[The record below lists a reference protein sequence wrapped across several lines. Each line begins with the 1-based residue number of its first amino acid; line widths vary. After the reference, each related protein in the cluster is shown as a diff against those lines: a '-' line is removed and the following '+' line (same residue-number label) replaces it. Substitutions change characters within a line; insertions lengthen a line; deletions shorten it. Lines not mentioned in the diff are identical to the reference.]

1 MKHYLLSVANGL
13 HTPPCNNSH
22 GKSSHFFNFRFSLFT
37 PLLVLF
43 LLIVGNS
50 PAWADCTFTA
60 NSTMYFDLRTAP
72 WYNDGAQLYAEFFTG
87 NTSLGDIKLI
97 ETSTPHVYSVSI
109 LNRNDVNKIVI
120 NRYSPDGGGHQWKWG
135 YTIDM
140 TASNAGANDCIYM
153 PSWTGDPVN
162 CNWTTFGSGSITTG
176 CGGGG
181 DPEPVQTNWSFH
193 GDMWLNGTADDAGWV
208 SGNNPNTPHFMD
220 NGDGTATCSFIFPN
234 AQCRLE
240 LYDDGNVETSDRCDG
255 TTNLTK
261 LKFDPNKY
269 YFSATGDTKK
279 YTFKIDKST
288 GHFTASAEAYPVQ
301 KTGWHVFLSAGDG
314 DPIEVG
320 TITEESGL
328 VISDVSSGNHN
339 LFITD
344 GSANTIAGVNWFGG
358 LYIDKTNSNVA
369 WATQREYYGD
379 NKFSSTQFPIRGK
392 RNATGRFKLEE
403 ASDIIVAFDGG
414 KITINAVDHGAT
426 PEPLS
431 GDYYVF
437 GAGGTNWVTGW
448 TRSVEAN
455 KMTITDGVAT
465 KTFYNVSGQGLEFK
479 IHKGETEYNNSL
491 LLEEIS
497 ENNSHLI
504 KRVWKNGTNIDFS
517 ISDINIAHKADIT
530 VHFDGEHIW
539 LTAVPSPETIAGSEW
554 YIMGS
559 GNVGTEHSLDWGK
572 STQKSR
578 GNEHKMTIQDGV
590 ATITYTGVNGDLSF
604 KVFRGSDEY
613 EINDFYYDASAS
625 SGIICTDQD
634 GNDNINVN
642 LNNQN
647 ISIHWDGT
655 KIWTTEPPTPS
666 GVTYDGSE
674 YFFWNTNI
682 SSWGTVLAGKD
693 RTQFLQF
700 KNTSTNTTTHTNLA
714 FLWEQTNTGEN
725 VEGILAAKAPSGE
738 WHQVRHCRVNADGW
752 NEGAILGTGEGS
764 TDWIDLQEGN
774 YMYKE
779 SGSIKFTTRTAEHFK
794 FFLSGTV
801 ALAGGASEFNPW
813 NGNGTLYTDRITKT
827 LEAGTYKF
835 KINPDMTIYESRGGV
850 NKWTNEFNM
859 DDLDAANSSNN
870 INLRDG
876 NNKEIWFDLD
886 KRSEVTIACDG
897 NKVTVVAV
905 PAQQYTVTF
914 NTDGGSTIAPIQVI
928 DGSPVARPADPTKSG
943 YTFVKWQLAGSDY
956 NFSSAVYSNIT
967 LNAVWAY
974 KSIESVSLNKSTLTL
989 FENSAPQTLTA
1000 SYLPADV
1007 IGVTYTWSVAPAG
1020 VVNVDDNGV
1029 VSVVNPGT
1037 ATITCTATDQEDNSR
1052 SATCAV
1058 TVYEGEG
1065 CVMEEQAIFSHTIL
1079 GNSIMGGSASNTL
1092 PEQESLN
1099 AGMESTCRKI
1109 KMYYDNLTSEF
1120 TADDNGIV
1128 KAKSGLSDNSDVW
1141 YEIKG
1146 GANSNAIDGKFYYL
1160 KNVKTGGYITRGNGQ
1175 YGNNGDWYFYTTIT
1189 SPINEK
1195 TDLYQFIYTQKGNP
1209 AKDRI
1214 CSVWEYSGMDSKETY
1229 GLHRRNQDWAE
1240 NYTDLC
1246 PNPMIVFGRGEN
1258 QGNTTLNV
1266 NFIVV
1271 EAETANPDYLST
1283 PIVYNTR
1290 SYYRFAQGAAV
1301 SMTLDKKLR
1310 ADDKIVVYCYNPSN
1324 AARNGGLYINNN
1336 KVAEIS
1342 IPANS
1347 ENIFEYVTID
1357 ADAGKSTIEV
1367 RSDDIHFCVATVEVL
1382 RSLPVAAQ
1390 DPMLTWSAPANYYTR
1405 LAAGPFTFEAS
1416 SAKSFGTITYI
1427 SSDENVV
1434 TVVDG
1439 VVTPIATGSAT
1450 ITATIEQYLCFGES
1464 SIQYNVIVEPTL
1476 QEAIDA
1482 TPVGET
1488 LTLTHD
1494 YNEDAVINKAITLDA
1509 KGHTIGDLTVEYEGD
1524 LTLNSELT
1532 VRDFT
1537 IWAKAGNTSTPA
1549 ASGQVRNAS
1558 RLNVNGNAYFLYT
1571 VDPSGEVH
1579 YGWYDFTVPFPINI
1593 VSGIKGIQDDV
1604 LKEDFRNGVDYAV
1617 MEYFGEKQA
1626 QGQYPYKKFSGV
1638 MQPNKL
1644 YTITLSNYNTLRMQK
1659 TADGA
1664 LVAGDEVTLN
1674 AYAGDDINKNWNG
1687 VGNGTLHHADA
1698 GISGDY
1704 IQVYQSGDRTFLT
1717 VDKNGYSLVVG
1728 SAFMVQE
1735 TGTMILN
1742 QANGNKPLLAPS
1754 RYESAPA
1761 TAIQIASEGKPF
1773 SDQLFITASETGG
1786 QAYTPGVDVA
1796 KAGELGSANVPQIWT
1811 NAYNSSL
1818 CVHEAQLIN
1827 GKAQYNLSIYAPV
1840 AGAYTL
1846 TSKNI
1851 PADYS
1856 LYLTQNGMIVS
1867 ELSDTYTLDLSK
1879 GITTEYGLL
1888 LTEIYN
1894 SPTGIENTQTD
1905 KTQTTKII
1913 RNGVL
1918 YILHNG
1924 KVYNAQGAKVK

>member
-13 HTPPCNNSH
+13 YTPPCNNSH
-22 GKSSHFFNFRFSLFT
+22 GKSSHFSNFRFSLFT

-50 PAWADCTFTA
+50 PAWARPTIYGEGLPGLNASGATNWDSNTKEMSAYGEADTYYTEFLNVA
-60 NSTMYFDLRTAP
+60 ASSDNKYRLKIAINNSGN
-72 WYNDGAQLYAEFFTG
+72 WWDGAMNSG
-87 NTSLGDIKLI
+87 NTNESMGNVDIVNGKDGDNQISFKMPFDGDVYIFYKSTNDDNSKVWIVAVPSNIAAPPTGQSNPGYDSGRALKTDLIFKSDRTGWGSGIKFTRSFTTTYKHVTSYILPTKKNTEDGKI
-97 ETSTPHVYSVSI
+97 RFEMYYGENQYINGKSIPAQLSTSTPRRIIYLWDGNQNGSWIAYTLPTYPIRKSGWKLFVNEYNSGNAINLDANGEATLTLTGGNTYHFFIANTDYATNISNYSSDI
-109 LNRNDVNKIVI
+109 CS
-120 NRYSPDGGGHQWKWG
+120 SPAVH
-135 YTIDM
+135 
-140 TASNAGANDCIYM
+140 S
-153 PSWTGDPVN
+153 VN
-162 CNWTTFGSGSITTG
+162 CFGGCYIDENNSSNVTFSEQQVYKSSSCGTLVKSVVAAQDMRGVFKVDGSGAK
-176 CGGGG
+176 
-181 DPEPVQTNWSFH
+181 DV
-193 GDMWLNGTADDAGWV
+193 
-208 SGNNPNTPHFMD
+208 
-220 NGDGTATCSFIFPN
+220 
-234 AQCRLE
+234 
-240 LYDDGNVETSDRCDG
+240 
-255 TTNLTK
+255 
-261 LKFDPNKY
+261 
-269 YFSATGDTKK
+269 
-279 YTFKIDKST
+279 TF
-288 GHFTASAEAYPVQ
+288 
-301 KTGWHVFLSAGDG
+301 
-314 DPIEVG
+314 
-320 TITEESGL
+320 
-328 VISDVSSGNHN
+328 N
-339 LFITD
+339 
-344 GSANTIAGVNWFGG
+344 
-358 LYIDKTNSNVA
+358 
-369 WATQREYYGD
+369 
-379 NKFSSTQFPIRGK
+379 
-392 RNATGRFKLEE
+392 
-403 ASDIIVAFDGG
+403 FDGG
-414 KITINAVDHGAT
+414 VITINAVDHGAT
-426 PEPLS
+426 P
-431 GDYYVF
+431 D
-437 GAGGTNWVTGW
+437 
-448 TRSVEAN
+448 
-455 KMTITDGVAT
+455 
-465 KTFYNVSGQGLEFK
+465 
-479 IHKGETEYNNSL
+479 
-491 LLEEIS
+491 
-497 ENNSHLI
+497 
-504 KRVWKNGTNIDFS
+504 
-517 ISDINIAHKADIT
+517 
-530 VHFDGEHIW
+530 
-539 LTAVPSPETIAGSEW
+539 
-554 YIMGS
+554 
-559 GNVGTEHSLDWGK
+559 
-572 STQKSR
+572 
-578 GNEHKMTIQDGV
+578 
-590 ATITYTGVNGDLSF
+590 
-604 KVFRGSDEY
+604 
-613 EINDFYYDASAS
+613 
-625 SGIICTDQD
+625 
-634 GNDNINVN
+634 
-642 LNNQN
+642 
-647 ISIHWDGT
+647 
-655 KIWTTEPPTPS
+655 PTPS
-666 GVTYDGSE
+666 GVTFDGSE
-674 YFFWNTNI
+674 YFFWNTNV

-700 KNTSTNTTTHTNLA
+700 KNTTTNATAHTKLA
-714 FLWEQTNTGEN
+714 FLWEQTNTGGN

-738 WHQVRHCRVNADGW
+738 WHQVRHCRVNADDW

-779 SGSIKFTTRTAEHFK
+779 SGSMKFTTRTAEHFK

-801 ALAGGASEFNPW
+801 ALAGGANEFNPW

-835 KINPDMTIYESRGGV
+835 KINPDMTIYDSRGGV

-928 DGSPVARPADPTKSG
+928 DGSPVARPTDPTKAG
-943 YTFVKWQLAGSDY
+943 YTFAEWQLDGSEYD
-956 NFSSAVYSNIT
+956 FSNAVTGNIT

-1007 IGVTYTWSVAPAG
+1007 IGVTYNWSVAPAG
-1020 VVNVDDNGV
+1020 VVNIDNDGV

-1120 TADDNGIV
+1120 TADDNGVV

-1229 GLHRRNQDWAE
+1229 GLHRRNQDWAD
-1240 NYTDLC
+1240 NYKDHC

-1271 EAETANPDYLST
+1271 EEGSVNPDYLST

-1290 SYYRFAQGAAV
+1290 SYYRFAQDAAI

-1324 AARNGGLYINNN
+1324 DARNGGLYINND

-1347 ENIFEYVTID
+1347 ENIFEYVTVD
-1357 ADAGKSTIEV
+1357 ADAGKNTIEV
-1367 RSDDIHFCVATVEVL
+1367 RSDDNHFCVASVEVL

-1416 SAKSFGTITYI
+1416 SAKSSGTITYI

-1450 ITATIEQYLCFGES
+1450 ITATIEQHLCFGES

-1476 QEAIDA
+1476 QELIDA
-1482 TPVGET
+1482 TPEGNT
-1488 LTLTHD
+1488 LTLAHD
-1494 YNEDAVINKAITLDA
+1494 YNENAVINKAITLDA
-1509 KGHTIGDLTVEYEGD
+1509 KGYTIDDLIVKDEGN
-1524 LTLNSELT
+1524 LTLSSELT

-1717 VDKNGYSLVVG
+1717 VRKDDYSLVVG
-1728 SAFMVQE
+1728 SAFMVQQE
-1735 TGTMILN
+1735 GGTMMLN
-1742 QANGNKPLLAPS
+1742 QATHNKLLAPS
-1754 RYESAPA
+1754 RYQSAPA

-1894 SPTGIENTQTD
+1894 SPTAIENTQTD

>member
-13 HTPPCNNSH
+13 HTLPCNNSH

-43 LLIVGNS
+43 LLIAGNS
-50 PAWADCTFTA
+50 TAWADCSFAPGKTV
-60 NSTMYFDLRTAP
+60 YFDLRNAA

-97 ETSTPHVYSVSI
+97 ETSTLHVYSVSI

-153 PSWTGDPVN
+153 PSWTGDSVK

-176 CGGGG
+176 CGGG
-181 DPEPVQTNWSFH
+181 DPEPVQTDWSFH

-240 LYDDGNVETSDRCDG
+240 LYDNENVKTSDRCDG

-261 LKFDPNKY
+261 SNFNSNKY
-269 YFSATGDTKK
+269 YFDATGSTKK
-279 YTFKIDKST
+279 YTFKINTST
-288 GHFTASAEAYPVQ
+288 GRFTASAEAYPVQ

-314 DPIEVG
+314 DPTEVG
-320 TITEESGL
+320 TITEEDGL
-328 VISDVSSGNHN
+328 VISNVSSGNHN

-344 GSANTIAGVNWFGG
+344 GSDNTIAGVNWFGG
-358 LYIDKTNSNVA
+358 LYIDKNNSNVA

-379 NKFSSTQFPIRGK
+379 SKFSSTQFPIRGK

-414 KITINAVDHGAT
+414 KITINKVDHGAT
-426 PEPLS
+426 PELS

-517 ISDINIAHKADIT
+517 ISDINIAHKADVT

-539 LTAVPSPETIAGSEW
+539 LTAVPSPETIADSEW

-655 KIWTTEPPTPS
+655 KIWTNLADNVPA
-666 GVTYDGSE
+666 VTYTVTLHPNNGGSNIVRTNVPEGSTTSAAELNLAAVTYGVGTATWYTNAECTTPFNAVTGDMDLYAKWGVSGDYYIVGDLWMYDTGSNWDNNKGQLMTNTNGVSSVTYTAPKGLNRFEIIKERDWGQKINGGSYSAVINASSPIPLSVRDEHIVFTLTEAKQVTITFDGKVSVSATNYSFNQTVDWRVKTSNSGWGKVPHE
-674 YFFWNTNI
+674 WDHSNVMTKTASGASIDIFNVPGDTDHSFMITRGSDEQEVVGTYNFNALWLDTSAPSSGLTWKMQNTNI
-682 SSWGTVLAGKD
+682 GDRQLAQTDNLWRNCSFRLSAESDLRITFDGGVIRCEILPRISTIVLNESSHDMLIGADFTLNYILTPSDAVIKSVAWSSDNNSIATVD
-693 RTQFLQF
+693 
-700 KNTSTNTTTHTNLA
+700 N
-714 FLWEQTNTGEN
+714 
-725 VEGILAAKAPSGE
+725 
-738 WHQVRHCRVNADGW
+738 
-752 NEGAILGTGEGS
+752 
-764 TDWIDLQEGN
+764 
-774 YMYKE
+774 
-779 SGSIKFTTRTAEHFK
+779 
-794 FFLSGTV
+794 
-801 ALAGGASEFNPW
+801 
-813 NGNGTLYTDRITKT
+813 NGNVHAAG
-827 LEAGTYKF
+827 AGTANITCTVYDLHDAPHCATCTVNVTELSLMEI
-835 KINPDMTIYESRGGV
+835 IN
-850 NKWTNEFNM
+850 
-859 DDLDAANSSNN
+859 AA
-870 INLRDG
+870 
-876 NNKEIWFDLD
+876 E
-886 KRSEVTIACDG
+886 
-897 NKVTVVAV
+897 
-905 PAQQYTVTF
+905 P
-914 NTDGGSTIAPIQVI
+914 GSTI
-928 DGSPVARPADPTKSG
+928 
-943 YTFVKWQLAGSDY
+943 
-956 NFSSAVYSNIT
+956 
-967 LNAVWAY
+967 
-974 KSIESVSLNKSTLTL
+974 TLT
-989 FENSAPQTLTA
+989 Q
-1000 SYLPADV
+1000 
-1007 IGVTYTWSVAPAG
+1007 
-1020 VVNVDDNGV
+1020 
-1029 VSVVNPGT
+1029 
-1037 ATITCTATDQEDNSR
+1037 
-1052 SATCAV
+1052 
-1058 TVYEGEG
+1058 
-1065 CVMEEQAIFSHTIL
+1065 
-1079 GNSIMGGSASNTL
+1079 
-1092 PEQESLN
+1092 
-1099 AGMESTCRKI
+1099 
-1109 KMYYDNLTSEF
+1109 
-1120 TADDNGIV
+1120 
-1128 KAKSGLSDNSDVW
+1128 
-1141 YEIKG
+1141 
-1146 GANSNAIDGKFYYL
+1146 
-1160 KNVKTGGYITRGNGQ
+1160 
-1175 YGNNGDWYFYTTIT
+1175 
-1189 SPINEK
+1189 
-1195 TDLYQFIYTQKGNP
+1195 
-1209 AKDRI
+1209 
-1214 CSVWEYSGMDSKETY
+1214 
-1229 GLHRRNQDWAE
+1229 
-1240 NYTDLC
+1240 
-1246 PNPMIVFGRGEN
+1246 
-1258 QGNTTLNV
+1258 
-1266 NFIVV
+1266 
-1271 EAETANPDYLST
+1271 
-1283 PIVYNTR
+1283 
-1290 SYYRFAQGAAV
+1290 
-1301 SMTLDKKLR
+1301 
-1310 ADDKIVVYCYNPSN
+1310 
-1324 AARNGGLYINNN
+1324 
-1336 KVAEIS
+1336 
-1342 IPANS
+1342 
-1347 ENIFEYVTID
+1347 
-1357 ADAGKSTIEV
+1357 
-1367 RSDDIHFCVATVEVL
+1367 
-1382 RSLPVAAQ
+1382 
-1390 DPMLTWSAPANYYTR
+1390 
-1405 LAAGPFTFEAS
+1405 
-1416 SAKSFGTITYI
+1416 
-1427 SSDENVV
+1427 
-1434 TVVDG
+1434 
-1439 VVTPIATGSAT
+1439 
-1450 ITATIEQYLCFGES
+1450 
-1464 SIQYNVIVEPTL
+1464 
-1476 QEAIDA
+1476 
-1482 TPVGET
+1482 
-1488 LTLTHD
+1488 D
-1494 YNEDAVINKAITLDA
+1494 YNENAVINKVITLDA
-1509 KGHTIGDLTVEYEGD
+1509 QGHTIDDLTVEYEGD
-1524 LTLNSELT
+1524 LTLSSELT

-1537 IWAKAGNTSTPA
+1537 IWAKAGNTSIPA

-1558 RLNVNGNAYFLYT
+1558 ELKVNRNAYFLYT
-1571 VDPSGEVH
+1571 VDPSGQVH

-1593 VSGIKGIQDDV
+1593 VSGIKGIQGDV

-1644 YTITLSNYNTLRMQK
+1644 YSITLDDSYNYNTLRMQK

-1664 LVAGDEVTLN
+1664 LVANDEVTLN

-1698 GISGDY
+1698 EISGDY
-1704 IQVYQSGDRTFLT
+1704 IQVYQSGNRTFLT

-1796 KAGELGSANVPQIWT
+1796 KAGELGSASVPQIWT

-1827 GKAQYNLSIYAPV
+1827 GKAQYKLSIYAPV
-1840 AGAYTL
+1840 AGTYTL

-1894 SPTGIENTQTD
+1894 SPTAIENTQTD
-1905 KTQTTKII
+1905 KIQTTKII

-1924 KVYNAQGAKVK
+1924 KVYNAQGAMVK

>member
-1 MKHYLLSVANGL
+1 MKHYLLQTANGL

-22 GKSSHFFNFRFSLFT
+22 GKSVHFFNFRFSLFT

-50 PAWADCTFTA
+50 PAWARPTIYGEGLPGLNASGATNWDSNTKEMSAYGEADTYYTEFLNVA
-60 NSTMYFDLRTAP
+60 ASSDNKYRFKIAVNGSGDWWVGAMNS
-72 WYNDGAQLYAEFFTG
+72 G
-87 NTSLGDIKLI
+87 NTNESMGNVDIVNGKDGDNQISFKMPFDGDVYILYK
-97 ETSTPHVYSVSI
+97 ST
-109 LNRNDVNKIVI
+109 N
-120 NRYSPDGGGHQWKWG
+120 
-135 YTIDM
+135 
-140 TASNAGANDCIYM
+140 ANDSKVWIVAV
-153 PSWTGDPVN
+153 PSNIAAPPTGQSNPGYDSGRALKTDLIFKSDRTG
-162 CNWTTFGSGSITTG
+162 WGSGIKFTRSFSTTYKH
-176 CGGGG
+176 
-181 DPEPVQTNWSFH
+181 V
-193 GDMWLNGTADDAGWV
+193 
-208 SGNNPNTPHFMD
+208 
-220 NGDGTATCSFIFPN
+220 
-234 AQCRLE
+234 
-240 LYDDGNVETSDRCDG
+240 TSYI
-255 TTNLTK
+255 L
-261 LKFDPNKY
+261 P
-269 YFSATGDTKK
+269 TKK
-279 YTFKIDKST
+279 NTEDGKIR
-288 GHFTASAEAYPVQ
+288 FEM
-301 KTGWHVFLSAGDG
+301 
-314 DPIEVG
+314 
-320 TITEESGL
+320 
-328 VISDVSSGNHN
+328 
-339 LFITD
+339 
-344 GSANTIAGVNWFGG
+344 
-358 LYIDKTNSNVA
+358 
-369 WATQREYYGD
+369 YYGD
-379 NKFSSTQFPIRGK
+379 NRYIDGKSIPAQLSTSTPRRIIYLWDGNQNGSWTAYTLPTYPIRKSGWK
-392 RNATGRFKLEE
+392 LFVNEYNSGNAINLDANGEATLTLTGGNTYHFFI
-403 ASDIIVAFDGG
+403 ANTDYATNISNYSSDICSSPSVHSVNCFGGCYIDKNNSSNVTFSEQQVYKSSSCGTLVKSVVAAQDMRGVFKVDGSGAKDVTFNFDGG
-414 KITINAVDHGAT
+414 VITINAVDHGAT
-426 PEPLS
+426 P
-431 GDYYVF
+431 D
-437 GAGGTNWVTGW
+437 
-448 TRSVEAN
+448 
-455 KMTITDGVAT
+455 
-465 KTFYNVSGQGLEFK
+465 
-479 IHKGETEYNNSL
+479 
-491 LLEEIS
+491 
-497 ENNSHLI
+497 
-504 KRVWKNGTNIDFS
+504 
-517 ISDINIAHKADIT
+517 
-530 VHFDGEHIW
+530 
-539 LTAVPSPETIAGSEW
+539 
-554 YIMGS
+554 
-559 GNVGTEHSLDWGK
+559 
-572 STQKSR
+572 
-578 GNEHKMTIQDGV
+578 
-590 ATITYTGVNGDLSF
+590 
-604 KVFRGSDEY
+604 
-613 EINDFYYDASAS
+613 
-625 SGIICTDQD
+625 
-634 GNDNINVN
+634 
-642 LNNQN
+642 
-647 ISIHWDGT
+647 
-655 KIWTTEPPTPS
+655 PTPS
-666 GVTYDGSE
+666 GVTFDGSE
-674 YFFWNTNI
+674 YFFWNTNV

-700 KNTSTNTTTHTNLA
+700 KNTTTNATAHTKLA
-714 FLWEQTNTGEN
+714 FLWEQTNTGGN

-738 WHQVRHCRVNADGW
+738 WNQVRHCRVNADDW

-801 ALAGGASEFNPW
+801 ALAGGSNEFNPW

-835 KINPDMTIYESRGGV
+835 KINPDMTIYDSRGGV
-850 NKWTNEFNM
+850 NKWTNEFNW
-859 DDLDAANSSNN
+859 DDLDAANSSDN
-870 INLRDG
+870 IKLRDG

-914 NTDGGSTIAPIQVI
+914 NTDGGSFIDAVQVS
-928 DGSPVARPADPTKSG
+928 DGSPVARPADPTKAG
-943 YTFVKWQLAGSDY
+943 YTFIKWQLDGSDY
-956 NFSSAVYSNIT
+956 DFSSAVNSNIT

-974 KSIESVSLNKSTLTL
+974 KGIESVSLNKSALTF

-1007 IGVTYTWSVAPAG
+1007 IGVTYNWSVAPAG
-1020 VVNVDDNGV
+1020 VVTIDNGV

-1037 ATITCTATDQEDNSR
+1037 ATITCTATDQEGRSR
-1052 SATCAV
+1052 FATCAV
-1058 TVYEGEG
+1058 TVHEGEG
-1065 CVMEEQAIFSHTIL
+1065 CVMEEQAIFLHTIW

-1099 AGMESTCRKI
+1099 AGMEPTCRKI
-1109 KMYYDNLTSEF
+1109 KMYYGNLTSEF

-1146 GANSNAIDGKFYYL
+1146 GTNSDAIDGKFYYL
-1160 KNVKTGGYITRGNGQ
+1160 KNVKTGGYITRGEGQ
-1175 YGNNGDWYFYTTIT
+1175 FGTNVDWYFYTTIT
-1189 SPINEK
+1189 SPTNEK
-1195 TDLYQFIYTQKGNP
+1195 TNLYQFIHTKKDGQESQK
-1209 AKDRI
+1209 RI
-1214 CSVWEYSGMDSKETY
+1214 CSVWEYSGMASNKTY
-1229 GLHRRNQDWAE
+1229 GLHRRNQDWAD
-1240 NYTDLC
+1240 NYKDHC

-1258 QGNTTLNV
+1258 QGNSTLNV
-1266 NFIVV
+1266 NFIVI
-1271 EAETANPDYLST
+1271 EANASNPDYLST

-1290 SYYRFAQGAAV
+1290 SYYRFAQNAAV

-1324 AARNGGLYINNN
+1324 DVRNGGLYINNN
-1336 KVAEIS
+1336 KVADIS

-1347 ENIFEYVTID
+1347 ENIFEYVTVD
-1357 ADAGKSTIEV
+1357 ANAGKNTIEV
-1367 RSDDIHFCVATVEVL
+1367 RSDDNHFCVASVEVL

-1416 SAKSFGTITYI
+1416 SAKSSGPITYI
-1427 SSDENVV
+1427 SSDENVA
-1434 TVVDG
+1434 TVDADG
-1439 VVTPIATGSAT
+1439 TVTPKTNGTTI

-1464 SIQYNVIVEPTL
+1464 SIQYNVVVEPTL

-1488 LTLTHD
+1488 LTLTHN
-1494 YNEDAVINKAITLDA
+1494 YSENAVINKAITLDA
-1509 KGHTIGDLTVEYEGD
+1509 NGYTIDDLTVEFEGD
-1524 LTLNSELT
+1524 LTLSSKLT

-1537 IWAKAGNTSTPA
+1537 IYAKAGNTSTPA

-1558 RLNVNGNAYFLYT
+1558 ELKVNGNAYLLYT
-1571 VDPSGEVH
+1571 VDPSGKVQ

-1593 VSGIKGIQDDV
+1593 VSGIKGIKNGK
-1604 LKEDFRNGVDYAV
+1604 LKENFRNGVDYAV

-1644 YTITLSNYNTLRMQK
+1644 YTIALDDSYNYNTLRMQK

-1664 LVAGDEVTLN
+1664 LVASESVTLN
-1674 AYAGDDINKNWNG
+1674 PYTGGDAINANWNG

-1704 IQVYQSGDRTFLT
+1704 IQVYQSGSKTFLP
-1717 VDKNGYSLVVG
+1717 VNKNDYSLVVG
-1728 SAFMVQE
+1728 SAFMVQG
-1735 TGTMILN
+1735 TGTMTLS
-1742 QANGNKPLLAPS
+1742 QATHGALLAPS
-1754 RYESAPA
+1754 RYQSTPA

-1796 KAGELGSANVPQIWT
+1796 KAGELGSASVPQIWT

-1827 GKAQYNLSIYAPV
+1827 GKAQYKLSIYAPV
-1840 AGAYTL
+1840 AGTYTL

-1879 GITTEYGLL
+1879 GITTEYSLL

-1905 KTQTTKII
+1905 KIQTTKII

>member
-1 MKHYLLSVANGL
+1 MDFYKDGAV
-13 HTPPCNNSH
+13 
-22 GKSSHFFNFRFSLFT
+22 
-37 PLLVLF
+37 LLVNF
-43 LLIVGNS
+43 YNGDTYQGDGNR
-50 PAWADCTFTA
+50 AAVT
-60 NSTMYFDLRTAP
+60 
-72 WYNDGAQLYAEFFTG
+72 ETG
-87 NTSLGDIKLI
+87 VS
-97 ETSTPHVYSVSI
+97 HVYSFTI
-109 LNRNDVNKIVI
+109 PNITTDNFKIVRLNPGNLSQRWNQTIKMYQKDAGI
-120 NRYSPDGGGHQWKWG
+120 NNCINLTSWPEGDVPCSWTTYVESLPEPESYTGNLYLIGGACTGQNWDLNNATLLANNG
-135 YTIDM
+135 NGIYTI
-140 TASNAGANDCIYM
+140 TRQINAV
-153 PSWTGDPVN
+153 TGN
-162 CNWTTFGSGSITTG
+162 SS
-176 CGGGG
+176 
-181 DPEPVQTNWSFH
+181 
-193 GDMWLNGTADDAGWV
+193 
-208 SGNNPNTPHFMD
+208 
-220 NGDGTATCSFIFPN
+220 DGFKF
-234 AQCRLE
+234 LE
-240 LYDDGNVETSDRCDG
+240 
-255 TTNLTK
+255 
-261 LKFDPNKY
+261 
-269 YFSATGDTKK
+269 
-279 YTFKIDKST
+279 
-288 GHFTASAEAYPVQ
+288 
-301 KTGWHVFLSAGDG
+301 
-314 DPIEVG
+314 
-320 TITEESGL
+320 
-328 VISDVSSGNHN
+328 
-339 LFITD
+339 
-344 GSANTIAGVNWFGG
+344 SANWDPQWRPVP
-358 LYIDKTNSNVA
+358 TNAIESL
-369 WATQREYYGD
+369 
-379 NKFSSTQFPIRGK
+379 S
-392 RNATGRFKLEE
+392 
-403 ASDIIVAFDGG
+403 DGG
-414 KITINAVDHGAT
+414 KAQNVTPGQENIVIKKNPGDPDTKWHLTESGTYTITIDLSDKNNGKMSIQAVSNAPHT
-426 PEPLS
+426 
-431 GDYYVF
+431 GDKF
-437 GAGGTNWVTGW
+437 
-448 TRSVEAN
+448 
-455 KMTITDGVAT
+455 
-465 KTFYNVSGQGLEFK
+465 
-479 IHKGETEYNNSL
+479 
-491 LLEEIS
+491 
-497 ENNSHLI
+497 
-504 KRVWKNGTNIDFS
+504 
-517 ISDINIAHKADIT
+517 
-530 VHFDGEHIW
+530 
-539 LTAVPSPETIAGSEW
+539 

-559 GNVGTEHSLDWGK
+559 HNGWSKNSED
-572 STQKSR
+572 
-578 GNEHKMTIQDGV
+578 HKMTIVDGKYAYKTYENITGNWDFKVAKEDGTELGWSYFSQSKSNYTCSEVAAAISNIRPDTYNGAKNLTIYWDGV
-590 ATITYTGVNGDLSF
+590 NVYVKVEDAT
-604 KVFRGSDEY
+604 
-613 EINDFYYDASAS
+613 
-625 SGIICTDQD
+625 
-634 GNDNINVN
+634 
-642 LNNQN
+642 
-647 ISIHWDGT
+647 
-655 KIWTTEPPTPS
+655 PTPS
-666 GVTYDGSE
+666 GVTFDGSE
-674 YFFWNTNI
+674 YFFWNTNV

-700 KNTSTNTTTHTNLA
+700 KNTTTNATAHTKLA
-714 FLWEQTNTGEN
+714 FLWEQTNTGGD

-738 WHQVRHCRVNADGW
+738 WHQVRHCRVNADDW
-752 NEGAILGTGEGS
+752 NEGAILGTNEGS

-801 ALAGGASEFNPW
+801 ALAGGSNEFNPW

-827 LEAGTYKF
+827 LEAGIYKF
-835 KINPDMTIYESRGGV
+835 KINPDMTIYDSRGGV
-850 NKWTNEFNM
+850 NKWTNEFNW
-859 DDLDAANSSNN
+859 DDLDAANSSDN
-870 INLRDG
+870 IDLHDG
-876 NNKEIWFDLD
+876 NNKEIWFELN

-914 NTDGGSTIAPIQVI
+914 NTDGGSTIAPIQVS
-928 DGSPVARPADPTKSG
+928 DGSPVAQPADPTKVG
-943 YTFVKWQLAGSDY
+943 YTFVKWQLDGSDY
-956 NFSSAVYSNIT
+956 DFNSAVTGNIT

-974 KSIESVSLNKSTLTL
+974 KSIESVSLNKSALTF

-1007 IGVTYTWSVAPAG
+1007 IGVTYNWSVAPAG
-1020 VVNVDDNGV
+1020 VVTIDNGV

-1037 ATITCTATDQEDNSR
+1037 ATITCTATDQEGRSR
-1052 SATCAV
+1052 FATCAV
-1058 TVYEGEG
+1058 TVHEGEG

-1099 AGMESTCRKI
+1099 AGMEPTCRKI
-1109 KMYYDNLTSEF
+1109 KMYYGNLTSEF

-1146 GANSNAIDGKFYYL
+1146 GTNSDAIDGKFYYL
-1160 KNVKTGGYITRGNGQ
+1160 KNVKTGGYITRGEGQ
-1175 YGNNGDWYFYTTIT
+1175 FGTNVDWYFYTTIT
-1189 SPINEK
+1189 SPTNEK
-1195 TDLYQFIYTQKGNP
+1195 TNLYQFIYTKKDGQENQK
-1209 AKDRI
+1209 RI
-1214 CSVWEYSGMDSKETY
+1214 CSVWEYSGMASNKTY
-1229 GLHRRNQDWAE
+1229 GLHRRNQDWAD
-1240 NYTDLC
+1240 NYKDHC

-1258 QGNTTLNV
+1258 QGNSTLNV
-1266 NFIVV
+1266 NFIVI
-1271 EAETANPDYLST
+1271 EANASNPDYLST

-1290 SYYRFAQGAAV
+1290 SYYRFAQNAAV

-1324 AARNGGLYINNN
+1324 DARNGGLYINNN
-1336 KVAEIS
+1336 KVADIS

-1347 ENIFEYVTID
+1347 ENIFEYVTVN
-1357 ADAGKSTIEV
+1357 ANAGKNTIEV
-1367 RSDDIHFCVATVEVL
+1367 RSDDNHFCVASVEVL

-1405 LAAGPFTFEAS
+1405 LAAGPFTFKAS
-1416 SAKSFGTITYI
+1416 SAKSSGPITYI
-1427 SSDENVV
+1427 SSDENVA
-1434 TVVDG
+1434 TVDADG
-1439 VVTPIATGSAT
+1439 TVTPKTNGTTI

-1464 SIQYNVIVEPTL
+1464 SIQYNVVVEPTL

-1482 TPVGET
+1482 TLVGNT

-1494 YNEDAVINKAITLDA
+1494 YSENAVINKAITLDA
-1509 KGHTIGDLTVEYEGD
+1509 QGYTIGDLTVEFAGD
-1524 LTLNSELT
+1524 LTLSSKLI

-1537 IWAKAGNTSTPA
+1537 ICAKAGNTSTPA

-1558 RLNVNGNAYFLYT
+1558 ELKVNGNAYFLYT
-1571 VDPSGEVH
+1571 VDPSGQVQ

-1593 VSGIKGIQDDV
+1593 VSGIKGIQGGV

-1617 MEYFGEKQA
+1617 MEYFGDKQA

-1638 MQPNKL
+1638 MQPKKL
-1644 YTITLSNYNTLRMQK
+1644 YTITLSDYNTLRMQK

-1674 AYAGDDINKNWNG
+1674 EYAGDDINKNWNG

-1704 IQVYQSGDRTFLT
+1704 IQVYQSGNRTFLT
-1717 VDKNGYSLVVG
+1717 VDKNDYSLVVG

-1796 KAGELGSANVPQIWT
+1796 KAGELGSASVPQIWT

-1827 GKAQYNLSIYAPV
+1827 GKAQYMLSIYAPV

-1851 PADYS
+1851 PVDYS

-1905 KTQTTKII
+1905 KIQTTKII

-1924 KVYNAQGAKVK
+1924 KVYNAQGAMVK